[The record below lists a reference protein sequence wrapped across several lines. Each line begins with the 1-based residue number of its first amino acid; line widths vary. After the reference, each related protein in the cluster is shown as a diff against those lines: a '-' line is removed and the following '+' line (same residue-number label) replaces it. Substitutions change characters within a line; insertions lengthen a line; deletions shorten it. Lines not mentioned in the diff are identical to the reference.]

1 MNAHPRIPLANDVQM
16 IDIKPLPPSLN
27 NMFVNVRGRGR
38 IKSDR
43 YRTWIN
49 AAGWDVKIAKAKPM
63 HGPVR
68 VSILLNRPSKRS
80 DLDNLTKPILDLL
93 VTHGVLLDDSQVMAL
108 STEWSDAV
116 EGVRIFLEPFR
127 KEKAA

>member
-1 MNAHPRIPLANDVQM
+1 MNAPDRSLSGMQV

-49 AAGWDVKIAKAKPM
+49 AAGWDVKLAKAKPI

-68 VSILLNRPSKRS
+68 VSILINRPNKRS
-80 DLDNLTKPILDLL
+80 DLDNLVKPILDLL
-93 VTHGVLLDDSQVMAL
+93 VTHGVLIDDSQVMAL
-108 STEWSDAV
+108 STEWSDVV
-116 EGVRIFLEPFR
+116 EGVRIFLEPWR
-127 KEKAA
+127 KAVAA